1 MACSV
6 WASILKRW
14 SVCQVAMATSSR
26 PFSLHNNNEIQNQFY
41 ITMQFPPMKDLRF
54 CKSDIP
60 IRVKLYSKYHP
71 FLYNVCIPLI
81 STPDTGHKLTE
92 LYIRR
97 NQLSDFSELDHLT
110 SLPNLTVSV

>member
-1 MACSV
+1 M
-6 WASILKRW
+6 K
-14 SVCQVAMATSSR
+14 
-26 PFSLHNNNEIQNQFY
+26 LHAYVMF
-41 ITMQFPPMKDLRF
+41 ITLHVHVHSM
-54 CKSDIP
+54 
-60 IRVKLYSKYHP
+60 Y
-71 FLYNVCIPLI
+71 PL